1 MHSGHLDKLSS
12 TGCLLWG
19 SWGCSLV
26 IGMQSSHRD
35 TVSKPRAFQGG
46 HQTAKTTE
54 QWVTGGSFA
63 VSANMVETK
72 RTIEVAMVA
81 TNRYMG
87 RLVQIT
93 VGNKASG
100 EGCREPSKT
109 TSWPQSLFQKT
120 PSAQFHTR

>member
-1 MHSGHLDKLSS
+1 MG
-12 TGCLLWG
+12 
-19 SWGCSLV
+19 V

-54 QWVTGGSFA
+54 QWVAGGSFA
-63 VSANMVETK
+63 ASANMVETK

-93 VGNKASG
+93 VGKKASG

-120 PSAQFHTR
+120 PSAHFDIR

>member
-1 MHSGHLDKLSS
+1 
-12 TGCLLWG
+12 
-19 SWGCSLV
+19 
-26 IGMQSSHRD
+26 MQSSHRD

-63 VSANMVETK
+63 ASANMVETK

-100 EGCREPSKT
+100 EGCHEPSKA
-109 TSWPQSLFQKT
+109 TSWPRDPFKKEL
-120 PSAQFHTR
+120 SAHFDTG

>member
-1 MHSGHLDKLSS
+1 MLIMG
-12 TGCLLWG
+12 
-19 SWGCSLV
+19 V

-63 VSANMVETK
+63 ASANMVETK

-100 EGCREPSKT
+100 EGCREPSNGLA
-109 TSWPQSLFQKT
+109 SMM
-120 PSAQFHTR
+120 ACFHY